1 MKTWGVTPS
10 RGLGNGGSAGGCGSS
25 WTTMDAEGEGA
36 GTRGSAAAR
45 VLAKRA
51 AIEQVQQKRG
61 PGGYKG
67 RVHKSWVRKKF
78 VYGRN
83 ALQIAIFWYF
93 IVFPPY
99 PLPKNI

>member
-51 AIEQVQQKRG
+51 AIEQVQ
-61 PGGYKG
+61 
-67 RVHKSWVRKKF
+67 
-78 VYGRN
+78 
-83 ALQIAIFWYF
+83 
-93 IVFPPY
+93 
-99 PLPKNI
+99 